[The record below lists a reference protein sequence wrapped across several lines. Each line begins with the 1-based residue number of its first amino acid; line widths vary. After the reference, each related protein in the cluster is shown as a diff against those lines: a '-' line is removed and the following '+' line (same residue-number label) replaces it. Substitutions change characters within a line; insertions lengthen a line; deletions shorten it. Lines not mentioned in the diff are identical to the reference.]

1 MVKWVQSVPCR
12 AALLLVL
19 VTVFVSACSN
29 MFSQANS
36 DAGSIVFEFE
46 ANLLFNEHGAAAAGT
61 AYLIPT
67 ADRLEARLSRLD
79 GAEAAP
85 PIDVPL
91 ERVPG
96 NPHAIA
102 TVIEFPSVPTNIA
115 YRIDLRIYSSSD
127 PVRTLHSGSTDIE
140 PITRVTRDEQVV
152 VRMAQ
157 GIIEPSQIELLDP
170 KTVSP
175 APGAFSLYRLD
186 TDLRPAEPHVLLVQG
201 DPDLQD
207 IRLQILGAGFRG
219 TSVTFEAV
227 GSDSEASLPASSE
240 PYFVAVYREA
250 DSPPGAVDVTFSLSS
265 FTPPAVSGVVSPTNN
280 ATPSFTVT
288 GPAGAIFKY
297 TVTGATDI
305 PEVDVP
311 DVGGT
316 GEETITLAVL
326 DEGLHTVTVYYED
339 VFGNISSETTFEIL
353 TDYTPPPPPTG
364 VDSVD
369 LQGLPPNQFTLNP
382 TPTFSWNGSGETGAT
397 WEYSIDLGTTW
408 IAVATP
414 NVTLGPLT
422 TGITYALIVR
432 EIDAAGNMSG
442 PTPLIS
448 FQYTEGASST
458 ITITNP
464 TVPSFSIDTPG
475 LILDRSAAYDWELT
489 AIPDAGVTIDAH
501 EWLLNGTSKGTG
513 VSLTLNESDPDKVLG
528 ANNLT
533 LFVLINGMWYSD
545 SFVFQVVEN

>member
-29 MFSQANS
+29 MFSQANG

-46 ANLLFNEHGAAAAGT
+46 ANLLFNEQGAAAAGT
-61 AYLIPT
+61 PYLIPT

-79 GAEAAP
+79 GAEVAL

-96 NPHAIA
+96 NPHGIG

-127 PVRTLHSGSTDIE
+127 PVRTLHSGSTEIE

-152 VRMAQ
+152 VRMDQ
-157 GIIEPSQIELLDP
+157 GIIEPSQIELFDP
-170 KTVSP
+170 KTISP
-175 APGAFSLYRLD
+175 APGAFFLYRLD

-280 ATPSFTVT
+280 DTPSFTVT

-305 PEVDVP
+305 PQVDVP

-326 DEGLHTVTVYYED
+326 NEGLHTVTVYYED

-364 VDSVD
+364 VDSFD
-369 LQGLPPNQFTLNP
+369 LQGLPPNQVTYNDMPIFT
-382 TPTFSWNGSGETGAT
+382 WNGSGETGAA
-397 WEYSIDLGTTW
+397 WEYTIDGGTTW
-408 IAVATP
+408 EPSATTS
-414 NVTLGPLT
+414 VTLGPLAP
-422 TGITYALIVR
+422 GVYEFLVR
-432 EIDAAGNMSG
+432 EIDEAGNVSG
-442 PTPLIS
+442 PPPLVQFEYIEVGES
-448 FQYTEGASST
+448 V

-464 TVPSFSIDTPG
+464 GIPVFSMDSAGFSIN
-475 LILDRSAAYDWELT
+475 AALSETQVITVST
-489 AIPDAGVTIDAH
+489 AETITGYTWFING
-501 EWLLNGTSKGTG
+501 EVVLNGPA
-513 VSLTLNESDPDKVLG
+513 ED
-528 ANNLT
+528 
-533 LFVLINGMWYSD
+533 
-545 SFVFQVVEN
+545 